1 MSDSR
6 KTRNEREL
14 ITRRQMLGYC
24 LAGAAGF
31 ALWQLREQTGRMPD
45 AGGMDTSATD
55 EVDAD
60 SLTEQL
66 KEELYRQGADLAGVG
81 DLTALPENSRGKLP
95 FGISIAVKF
104 PKDVVSG
111 IVDLPT
117 REYYDQYNKV
127 NGTLSQIASHAV
139 TTLKDLG
146 YQATT
151 RTGLPQKTVATRA
164 GVGWIGKSNLLVT
177 EQYGSMI
184 RLAAVLTDAPLT
196 AAEPINESK
205 CGDCRLC
212 VDACPAGALT
222 GKQWDTTV
230 SRDEILDTSACSAM
244 AVSRS
249 IQGFGVP
256 IELCGKCF
264 AVCKYTQQYINSEEE

>member
-1 MSDSR
+1 MSGSR
-6 KTRNEREL
+6 KSRNEREL
-14 ITRRQMLGYC
+14 VTRRQMLGYC

-31 ALWQLREQTGRMPD
+31 ALWRLREQTGRMPD

-66 KEELYRQGADLAGVG
+66 KEELYRQGADLVG
-81 DLTALPENSRGKLP
+81 IGNLTTLPENSRGKLP

-117 REYYDQYNKV
+117 REYYDWYNKV

-164 GVGWIGKSNLLVT
+164 GVGWVGKSNLLVT

-184 RLAAVLTDAPLT
+184 RLASVLTDAPLT
-196 AAEPINESK
+196 AAEPVNESK

-222 GKQWDTTV
+222 GKLWDTTV

>member
-1 MSDSR
+1 
-6 KTRNEREL
+6 
-14 ITRRQMLGYC
+14 
-24 LAGAAGF
+24 
-31 ALWQLREQTGRMPD
+31 
-45 AGGMDTSATD
+45 MDTSATD

-66 KEELYRQGADLAGVG
+66 KEELYRQRADLVGVG
-81 DLTALPENSRGKLP
+81 DLTALPESSRGKLP

-117 REYYDQYNKV
+117 REYYDWYNKV

-164 GVGWIGKSNLLVT
+164 GIGWVGKSNLLVT

-212 VDACPAGALT
+212 VDACPAGALA
-222 GKQWDTTV
+222 GKLWDTTV

>member
-31 ALWQLREQTGRMPD
+31 ALWRLREQAGRMPD

-66 KEELYRQGADLAGVG
+66 KEELYRQGADLVGVG
-81 DLTALPENSRGKLP
+81 DLTALPESSRGKLP

-117 REYYDQYNKV
+117 REYYDWYNKV

-139 TTLKDLG
+139 TALKDLG

-164 GVGWIGKSNLLVT
+164 GIGWVGKSNLLVT
-177 EQYGSMI
+177 ERYGSMI

-222 GKQWDTTV
+222 GKLWDVAV

-264 AVCKYTQQYINSEEE
+264 AVCKYTQQYINSQEE